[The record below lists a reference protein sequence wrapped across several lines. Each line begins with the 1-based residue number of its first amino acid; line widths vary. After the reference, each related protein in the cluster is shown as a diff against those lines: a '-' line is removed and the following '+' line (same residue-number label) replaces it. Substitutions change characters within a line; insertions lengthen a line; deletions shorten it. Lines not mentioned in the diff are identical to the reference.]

1 MMIVPCFQDE
11 CVTLYQG
18 DCRAALAG
26 LAEESFAC
34 CVTSPPYWGLRDY
47 GTEGQIG
54 LEETLENYVATLV
67 DVFHETRR
75 VLRRDGVLWLNL
87 GDAYNAYNGNRGPS
101 RGKVNRRHHEFMPAL
116 PKGHGLTCKTLK
128 PKDLIGIP
136 WRVALALQRD
146 GWYLRGDVIWHK
158 PNPTPERVKDRPH
171 RSHEYLFLFSKSDR
185 YSFVLPK
192 DRRTSVWTV
201 PTKPYKGHRAVFPPK
216 LIEPCILAGSRPGD
230 LVLDPFAGSGTTL
243 ATAAQTGRKAVGVEL
258 NRDYCTLIVERLRHA
273 HSSNDKRR

>member
-18 DCRAALAG
+18 DCRVALAG

-116 PKGHGLTCKTLK
+116 PKGQSST
-128 PKDLIGIP
+128 
-136 WRVALALQRD
+136 RLA
-146 GWYLRGDVIWHK
+146 
-158 PNPTPERVKDRPH
+158 
-171 RSHEYLFLFSKSDR
+171 
-185 YSFVLPK
+185 
-192 DRRTSVWTV
+192 
-201 PTKPYKGHRAVFPPK
+201 
-216 LIEPCILAGSRPGD
+216 
-230 LVLDPFAGSGTTL
+230 
-243 ATAAQTGRKAVGVEL
+243 
-258 NRDYCTLIVERLRHA
+258 
-273 HSSNDKRR
+273 

>member
-54 LEETLENYVATLV
+54 LEETLERYVATLV

-101 RGKVNRRHHEFMPAL
+101 RAR
-116 PKGHGLTCKTLK
+116 
-128 PKDLIGIP
+128 
-136 WRVALALQRD
+136 
-146 GWYLRGDVIWHK
+146 
-158 PNPTPERVKDRPH
+158 
-171 RSHEYLFLFSKSDR
+171 
-185 YSFVLPK
+185 
-192 DRRTSVWTV
+192 
-201 PTKPYKGHRAVFPPK
+201 
-216 LIEPCILAGSRPGD
+216 
-230 LVLDPFAGSGTTL
+230 
-243 ATAAQTGRKAVGVEL
+243 
-258 NRDYCTLIVERLRHA
+258 
-273 HSSNDKRR
+273 